1 MPNADVFNFKLIGK
15 DKAPF
20 VGYNSQQDPTK
31 LSAQYLVEGSKN
43 VFLNNRGNVEVRP
56 GLKRIGPINT
66 SINGV
71 VAETEFET
79 SKGVGLPIW
88 VLEDGTMQF
97 YYEGTWHDLATF
109 DKTRFVFSNWWDDAN
124 KETLLVMVNGDHNL
138 YAWSGALVDE
148 TGPTDTG
155 IGMLINGGPN
165 INVAGLTVTGLTP
178 EDDTLYFANNLRQ
191 GANAQSAI
199 VIGTNPSISQG
210 GFSLVIDETISPDG
224 NINVE
229 FVPSLVGLS
238 PTSNL
243 ASVLIGTTREDTMLN
258 LFALFAD
265 PGSTTTQYVGITDID
280 TINAIGVQTFSA
292 APALETGNG
301 DTWASLGFLNDSN
314 AVPNPT
320 LIVDGITY
328 SYSLITDRFMLG
340 LSGTVPEGEFGFQ
353 GIVTTLNTPADDF
366 SNDFIVTLN
375 NQLVVGSY
383 MSKVIH
389 ISFDENYTLY
399 TQSNDLIQ
407 GDPDFAVLD
416 EFPTGAAVKGESVYV
431 FAGNSNCYV
440 LTPNTAVPVEI
451 PIGGSNVALVITT
464 VDKQVGT
471 GKSAAIS
478 QEFITTVGESIIYL
492 SQDHQLR
499 TYGTLRNITTPKTPS
514 LSKVVRQELIDTD
527 FTGGGIRSIDEF
539 VYIVSP
545 LTGKAFLYQ
554 MRDDVDNV
562 GNLTIDRL
570 WQPPQD
576 YNFSRVGIID
586 GIAVG
591 FSSVNPQAY
600 QIWDTGQWHDDSEQD
615 VPSPYEAR
623 ARFAYQNNGLETG
636 MVSFNMCYYEGY
648 LTPNSEL
655 NGRVRFDYLGGTKND
670 GQDGVQDI
678 VISSNEISPLLFA
691 GQSNAEVGV
700 SEVGTQEVGGTT
712 VLTKGYPKFRL
723 IQDIDPTDVFEYQNE
738 VFSYSAGSH
747 WELQSFGVNA
757 TQSDNNPVFIRKA

>member
-138 YAWSGALVDE
+138 YAWSGALIDE
-148 TGPTDTG
+148 TGPTEEG
-155 IGMLINGGPN
+155 IAFLIQGASN
-165 INVAGLTVTGLTP
+165 IVAGGLVVTGLSP
-178 EDDTLYFANNLRQ
+178 EDDTLYFANNLKT
-191 GANAQSAI
+191 GAAAVSVI
-199 VIGTNPSISQG
+199 IIGTNPGNTQG
-210 GFSLVIDETISPDG
+210 EFTLELKDPVFDLVTTVQLVTSLT
-224 NINVE
+224 
-229 FVPSLVGLS
+229 GLS
-238 PTSNL
+238 PQLTV
-243 ASVLIGTTREDTMLN
+243 ASVLIGLTREETVLN
-258 LFALFAD
+258 LLAFFSS
-265 PGSTTTQYVGITDID
+265 PSSTTSQYVGITEAGHI
-280 TINAIGVQTFSA
+280 TAIIAQTYTPTSVLTTA
-292 APALETGNG
+292 DG
-301 DTWASLGFLNDSN
+301 DTWASLGFQNSSTSD
-314 AVPNPT
+314 PNPT
-320 LIVDGITY
+320 IVINGVTY
-328 SYSLITDRFMLG
+328 SYTFVVDRFMVNPSSPVP
-340 LSGTVPEGEFGFQ
+340 SGQMGFQ
-353 GIVTTLNTPADDF
+353 GIVTTLNKPADDF
-366 SNDFIVTLN
+366 TNDFIVTLN

-451 PIGGSNVALVITT
+451 PIGGGESALVITT